1 MQERIE
7 DKNPQNKQHLYKII
21 KLRRNI
27 QKQAG
32 RSSPVLL
39 REKRARKNAL
49 EQIVDVTL
57 NGKTK

>member
-27 QKQAG
+27 QKEAG

-39 REKRARKNAL
+39 REKK
-49 EQIVDVTL
+49 
-57 NGKTK
+57 G